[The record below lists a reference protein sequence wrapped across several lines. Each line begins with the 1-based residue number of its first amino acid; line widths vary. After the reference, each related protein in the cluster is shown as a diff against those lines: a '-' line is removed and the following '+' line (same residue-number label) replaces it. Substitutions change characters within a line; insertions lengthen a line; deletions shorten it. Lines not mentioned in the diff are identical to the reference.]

1 MRFLPWLIFL
11 SACGEAPPPEWHADI
26 QPLVAT
32 HCGACH
38 VPGGAGPFPL
48 ETYAETKAMG
58 EAAWAAMEARTMPPW
73 PADPTCRE
81 YHESRALSD
90 ADITMFRAWLDAE
103 APEGE
108 STGEA
113 VEPPVVG
120 TLDPTHTDSVPGFVS
135 SAVETDEYRCFV
147 LDMDIPETMYLEA
160 TQVVAGS
167 PQVHHVLVYALDAS
181 ARQSVLDADAAEEG
195 PGYTCFGSP
204 QPGQEFVSLK
214 TVKNGFPNQIGA
226 WVPGQDPQIQPPGE
240 AVRISAGSTVILQVH
255 YSVLGGEP
263 APDHTEFQAVMTTQ
277 EPDRLVRT
285 VPLLIPWLEIPV
297 NDPSAEVSAL
307 FKSYRSDGLAVT
319 SLTSH
324 MHLLGAAQQLD
335 VIRADESRECAL
347 DIPEWDFNWQLTYG
361 ISANE
366 PLVLQPGD
374 GLELTCVYDNSA
386 ENQPV
391 VNGERVESR
400 FVEWGDGTLDEMC
413 MVYLSTVE
421 PFVAEPD
428 VSELPCAGTEACQAA
443 CGDNPT
449 PDCLLQCPEADAECA
464 VCMLEEGIGC
474 GLSQCALS
482 FAVDDTC
489 ITSCLI
495 STLMFGGST
504 GQCLADRCADQYEPF
519 MSCAEEDFVAGECD
533 TEMNRCGWSL

>member
-1 MRFLPWLIFL
+1 MRFLPWLMML

-38 VPGGAGPFPL
+38 VPGGAGPFSL
-48 ETYAETKAMG
+48 QTYAETSAMG
-58 EAAWAAMEARTMPPW
+58 EAAWAAMDAGTMPPW
-73 PADPTCRE
+73 PADPSCRD
-81 YHESRALSD
+81 YQGSRALNSSD
-90 ADITMFRAWLDAE
+90 LAIFRAWLDAG

-108 STGEA
+108 AVGEPVA
-113 VEPPVVG
+113 APVVA

-147 LDMDIPETMYLEA
+147 LDMDIPETMFLEA

-214 TVKNGFPNQIGA
+214 TVENGFPNQIGA
-226 WVPGQDPQIQPPGE
+226 WVPGQDPQIQPAGE
-240 AVRISAGSTVILQVH
+240 AVRISAGSTVVLQVH

-263 APDHTEFQAVMTTQ
+263 APDYTEFQAVLTTQ
-277 EPDRLVRT
+277 PPDRLVRT
-285 VPLLIPWLEIPV
+285 VPLLIPWLEIPAG
-297 NDPSAEVSAL
+297 DPHAEVTEL
-307 FKSYRSDGLAVT
+307 FKSYRSDSVAVT

-324 MHLLGAAQQLD
+324 MHLLGSAQQVD
-335 VIRADESRECAL
+335 VVRADESRECAL

-361 ISANE
+361 ISADT

-374 GLELTCVYDNSA
+374 GLELTCAYDNSA

-391 VNGERVESR
+391 VNGEKVESR

-421 PFVAEPD
+421 PYVAEPD
-428 VSELPCAGTEACQAA
+428 ESELPCAGTEACQAD

-449 PDCLLQCPEADAECA
+449 PDCLLQCPDADAECA

-504 GQCLADRCADQYEPF
+504 GQCLADRCAAQYEPF
-519 MSCAEEDFVAGECD
+519 MACAEEDFVAGQCNN
-533 TEMNRCGWSL
+533 EMNRCGWDL